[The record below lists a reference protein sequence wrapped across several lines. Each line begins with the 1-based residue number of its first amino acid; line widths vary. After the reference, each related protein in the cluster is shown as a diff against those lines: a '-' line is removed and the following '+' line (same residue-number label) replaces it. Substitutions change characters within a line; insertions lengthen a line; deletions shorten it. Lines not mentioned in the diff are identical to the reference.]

1 MTPEFKVD
9 YILTIPPKLANVVK
23 YKDFVRDCLTQLEPV
38 MSLAKGEYQGNF
50 SKSKRNGAGMIRQ
63 SNGDTYRGNFK
74 DDKRSG
80 AGTCMLASGAL
91 YRGEWREDAPH
102 GTGILYSG
110 KNEVIEARFIN
121 GEVSDKHP
129 VKMLLADG
137 QYYEGPYSNHRRH
150 GAKGKCYYPN
160 GDIYEGEW
168 ELDKRHAKYSKMF
181 FIDGTM
187 YKGQFIDDRADG
199 QFSIED
205 KS

>member
-1 MTPEFKVD
+1 MF
-9 YILTIPPKLANVVK
+9 
-23 YKDFVRDCLTQLEPV
+23 
-38 MSLAKGEYQGNF
+38 
-50 SKSKRNGAGMIRQ
+50 
-63 SNGDTYRGNFK
+63 
-74 DDKRSG
+74 
-80 AGTCMLASGAL
+80 ASGAL
-91 YRGEWREDAPH
+91 YRGEWREDMPH

-110 KNEVIEARFIN
+110 NNEIIEARFIN

-168 ELDKRHAKYSKMF
+168 EHDKRSAKFAKMLF
-181 FIDGTM
+181 SDGTM

-199 QFSIED
+199 
-205 KS
+205 